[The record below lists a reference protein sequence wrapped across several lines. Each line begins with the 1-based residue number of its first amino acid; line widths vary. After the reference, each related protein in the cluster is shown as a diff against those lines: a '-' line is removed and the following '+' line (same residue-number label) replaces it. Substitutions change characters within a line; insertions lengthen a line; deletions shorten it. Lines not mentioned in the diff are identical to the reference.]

1 MKLQNNTVLITGGS
15 SGIGLELTKI
25 LLNKQNTVIICGRSI
40 QKLAQAK
47 RDLPEVHTLP
57 CDISKAAERTKL
69 LNWISGHHPT
79 CNMLVNNAAIVSKT
93 DFRSDEDM
101 LEKAEQEIQTNLIAP
116 IALCKLFL
124 PLLEQNHH
132 AAIINITT
140 GLVYAPRAVYPI
152 YNATKAGLHAFTQV
166 IRHQL
171 IDVPVDIIEVMMP
184 AVNTPWHQGNAPKI
198 AITSEKTVEEM
209 IAKIEK
215 GQKEIRIAGV
225 RILYALSRIAP
236 SFAFKKINEV

>member
-15 SGIGLELTKI
+15 SGIGLALAKELLK
-25 LLNKQNTVIICGRSI
+25 KQNTVIICGRS
-40 QKLAQAK
+40 QSKLAQAK
-47 RDLPEVHTLP
+47 RDLPEVHTLS

-69 LNWISGHHPT
+69 FNWISENHPT
-79 CNMLVNNAAIVSKT
+79 CNILINNAAIVSKT
-93 DFRSDEDM
+93 DFRSDEAM
-101 LEKAEQEIQTNLIAP
+101 LAKAEQEIQTNLMAP

-124 PLLEQNHH
+124 PLLEQNKS

-140 GLVYAPRAVYPI
+140 GLIYAPRALYPI

-171 IDVPVDIIEVMMP
+171 QEVPVDIIEVMMP

-198 AITSEKTVEEM
+198 AISPEKAVGEM
-209 IAKIEK
+209 IAKLEK
-215 GQKEIRIAGV
+215 GQQEIRVAGV
-225 RILYALSRIAP
+225 RLLYALSRIAP
-236 SFAFKKINEV
+236 SFAFKKINAL